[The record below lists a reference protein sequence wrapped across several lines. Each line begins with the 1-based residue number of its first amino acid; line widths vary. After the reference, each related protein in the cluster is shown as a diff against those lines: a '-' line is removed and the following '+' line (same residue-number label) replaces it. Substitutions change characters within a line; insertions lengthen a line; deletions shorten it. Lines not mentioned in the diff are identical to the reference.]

1 MTSIGGKLIRF
12 LSESLSAISNISIS
26 TVISLL
32 KSSVIL
38 ACLLILANCGYQ
50 STPPIKVGILHSLTG
65 TMAISE
71 KALVDASLMAIEEI
85 NHHGGVLGRSL
96 EPIVMDGASNWDQF
110 ALEAEDL
117 ITQHQVSVIFGCWTS
132 ACRKAVKPVMEKYNH
147 LLFYPLQYEGLE
159 ASPNIVYTGAAPNQQ
174 IIPSVHWALENVG
187 EKIYLVGSD
196 YVFPR
201 TANMIIK
208 DLLKN
213 RGIQALGETYLPLG
227 STEMADVKTDIQQ
240 KKPNLIINTINGDS
254 NVAFFKSLPKDLKVK
269 VMSYSIAETEVL
281 SIGAELLQGHYAAWN
296 YFQSINT
303 PENLEFVKRFKN
315 KFGQERVINDPM
327 EAAYS
332 GVYLWAQA
340 AQTAGSH
347 LPVLVR
353 TALGYQS
360 MKAPH
365 GVVSIDKNTQ
375 HLWKT
380 VRIGEIMKSGQF
392 EVVWSS
398 GTSVRPAP
406 FPSSY
411 SKLEWLKRLEA
422 IESP

>member
-1 MTSIGGKLIRF
+1 MLF
-12 LSESLSAISNISIS
+12 ESLKAVFI
-26 TVISLL
+26 VCLL
-32 KSSVIL
+32 ECALRSRSVMVL
-38 ACLLILANCGYQ
+38 ACLLILNGCDYQ
-50 STPPIKVGILHSLTG
+50 QKAPIKVGILHSLSG

-71 KALVDASLMAIEEI
+71 TALVDASLMAIEEL
-85 NHHGGVLGRSL
+85 NEQGGVLGRML
-96 EPIVMDGASNWDQF
+96 HPIVVDGASNWDQF

-132 ACRKAVKPVMEKYNH
+132 ACRKAIKPVVEKYQH

-187 EKIYLVGSD
+187 KKIYLVGSD
-196 YVFPR
+196 YVFPK

-213 RGIQALGETYLPLG
+213 RNITVLGEFYLPLG
-227 STEMADVKTDIQQ
+227 SNEITELINDIKL

-254 NVAFFKSLPKDLKVK
+254 NVAFFENLPTDLNIK

-281 SIGAELLQGHYAAWN
+281 SIGAKLLQGHYAAWN
-296 YFQSINT
+296 YFQSIKT
-303 PENLEFVKRFKN
+303 TENLEFVENFRT
-315 KFGQERVINDPM
+315 KFGQHRVINDPM
-327 EAAYS
+327 EAAYT
-332 GVYLWAQA
+332 GVHLWAQT

-347 LPVLVR
+347 LPLLVR
-353 TALGYQS
+353 AALGYQS

-365 GVVSIDKNTQ
+365 GVVSIDKKSQ

-380 VRIGEIMKSGQF
+380 VRIGEIMEDGQF

-398 GTSVRPAP
+398 NTSVRPAP
-406 FPSSY
+406 FPSTHSQQ
-411 SKLEWLKRLEA
+411 EWLKRLEA

>member
-1 MTSIGGKLIRF
+1 MLT
-12 LSESLSAISNISIS
+12 AYISQCALR
-26 TVISLL
+26 TTLVML
-32 KSSVIL
+32 L
-38 ACLLILANCGYQ
+38 ACLFNLSGCDYQ
-50 STPPIKVGILHSLTG
+50 KKPSIKVGILHSLTG

-71 KALVDASLMAIEEI
+71 TALVDASLMAIEEL
-85 NHHGGVLGRSL
+85 NKRGGVLGRKL
-96 EPIVMDGASNWDQF
+96 HPIVVDGASNWDQF

-132 ACRKAVKPVMEKYNH
+132 ACRKAVKPVIEKYNH
-147 LLFYPLQYEGLE
+147 ILFYPLQYEGLE

-174 IIPSVHWALENVG
+174 IIPSVHWALENIG
-187 EKIYLVGSD
+187 KNIYLVGSD

-213 RGIQALGETYLPLG
+213 RNISVLGETYLPLG
-227 STEMADVKTDIQQ
+227 SHDVAELIDDIRL
-240 KKPNLIINTINGDS
+240 KNPNLIINTINGDS
-254 NVAFFKSLPKDLKVK
+254 NVAFFKHLPKDLKIK

-281 SIGAELLQGHYAAWN
+281 SIGTDLLQGHYAAWN

-303 PENLEFVKRFKN
+303 SENLEFVENFKI
-315 KFGQERVINDPM
+315 KFGQHRVINDPM
-327 EAAYS
+327 EAAYT
-332 GVYLWAQA
+332 GVHLWAQTA
-340 AQTAGSH
+340 ETAGSH
-347 LPVLVR
+347 LPTLVR
-353 TALGYQS
+353 AALGYQS

-365 GVVSIDKNTQ
+365 GVVSIDKKSQ

-380 VRIGEIMKSGQF
+380 VRIGEIMPDGQF

-406 FPSSY
+406 FPSTY
-411 SKLEWLKRLEA
+411 SRQEWLKRLEA

>member
-1 MTSIGGKLIRF
+1 MCF
-12 LSESLSAISNISIS
+12 
-26 TVISLL
+26 
-32 KSSVIL
+32 SVCALRPRPVVLL
-38 ACLLILANCGYQ
+38 ACLLTFSGCDYQ
-50 STPPIKVGILHSLTG
+50 PKPPIKVGILHSLTG

-71 KALVDASLMAIEEI
+71 TALVDASLMAIEEL
-85 NHHGGVLGRSL
+85 NERGGVLGRML
-96 EPIVMDGASNWDQF
+96 QPIVMDGASNWDQF

-132 ACRKAVKPVMEKYNH
+132 ACRKAVKPVVEKYQH

-187 EKIYLVGSD
+187 KKIYLVGSD

-208 DLLKN
+208 DLLQN
-213 RGIQALGETYLPLG
+213 RGISVLGETYLPLG
-227 STEMADVKTDIQQ
+227 SSEVEDVLEDIKQ
-240 KKPNLIINTINGDS
+240 KKPDLIINTINGDS
-254 NVAFFKSLPKDLKVK
+254 NVAFFEKLPKYHHAK
-269 VMSYSIAETEVL
+269 VMSYSVGETEVL
-281 SIGAELLQGHYAAWN
+281 SIGVELLQGHYAAWN

-303 PENLEFVKRFKN
+303 SANLEFVKNFKR
-315 KFGQERVINDPM
+315 KFGQHRVINDPM
-327 EAAYS
+327 EAAYI
-332 GVYLWAQA
+332 GVHLWAQS
-340 AQTAGSH
+340 AQTAGSP

-353 TALGYQS
+353 SALGYQS

-365 GVVSIDKNTQ
+365 GVVSIDNKSQ

-380 VRIGEIMKSGQF
+380 VRIGEVMADGQF

-398 GTSVRPAP
+398 NTSIRPAP

-411 SKLEWLKRLEA
+411 SKQEWLKRLEA

>member
-1 MTSIGGKLIRF
+1 MACALRSRVVMVFVCLGVLGG
-12 LSESLSAISNISIS
+12 
-26 TVISLL
+26 
-32 KSSVIL
+32 
-38 ACLLILANCGYQ
+38 CDYQ
-50 STPPIKVGILHSLTG
+50 QKAPIKVGVLHSLTG

-71 KALVDASLMAIEEI
+71 TALVDASLMAIEEL
-85 NHHGGVLGRSL
+85 NKRGGVLGRML
-96 EPIVMDGASNWDQF
+96 QPIVVDGTSNWDQF

-132 ACRKAVKPVMEKYNH
+132 ACRKAVKPVVEKYQH

-187 EKIYLVGSD
+187 KKIYLVGSD

-208 DLLKN
+208 DLLQN
-213 RGIQALGETYLPLG
+213 RGISVLGETYLPLG
-227 STEMADVKTDIQQ
+227 SEDVTELIENIKLQ
-240 KKPNLIINTINGDS
+240 KPNLIINTINGVS
-254 NVAFFKSLPKDLKVK
+254 NVAFFKNLPKDLNIK
-269 VMSYSIAETEVL
+269 VMSYSIAETETL

-303 PENLEFVKRFKN
+303 SENLEFVENFKT
-315 KFGQERVINDPM
+315 KFGQHRVISDPM
-327 EAAYS
+327 EAAYT
-332 GVYLWAQA
+332 GVHLWAQA

-347 LPVLVR
+347 APLSVR
-353 TALGYQS
+353 SALGYQS

-365 GVVSIDKNTQ
+365 GVVSIDKKSQ

-380 VRIGEIMKSGQF
+380 VRIGEIMADGQF

-398 GTSVRPAP
+398 DTSVRPAP
-406 FPSSY
+406 FPSTHSQQ
-411 SKLEWLKRLEA
+411 EWLKRLEA

>member
-1 MTSIGGKLIRF
+1 MIKIRISMAESHSKLGM
-12 LSESLSAISNISIS
+12 L
-26 TVISLL
+26 
-32 KSSVIL
+32 L
-38 ACLLILANCGYQ
+38 ACLLMLCAC
-50 STPPIKVGILHSLTG
+50 SDKEKSAIKVGVLHSLTG

-71 KALVDASLMAIEEI
+71 TALVDATMLAIEEI
-85 NHHGGVLGRSL
+85 NMRGGVLGRQL
-96 EPIVMDGASNWDQF
+96 KPIVVDGASNWEQF
-110 ALEAEDL
+110 AVEAEDL
-117 ITQHQVSVIFGCWTS
+117 ITQDQVSVIFGCWTS
-132 ACRKAVKPVMEKYNH
+132 ACRKAIKPVMEKYNH

-174 IIPSVHWALENVG
+174 IIPSVHWALENIG
-187 EKIYLVGSD
+187 KKIYLVGSD

-213 RGIQALGETYLPLG
+213 RNISVLGETYLPLG
-227 STEMADVKTDIQQ
+227 SRDVDEVIDDIKQ

-254 NVAFFKSLPKDLKVK
+254 NVAFFEKLSKYNQGK
-269 VMSYSIAETEVL
+269 VMSYSIAETEVS
-281 SIGAELLQGHYAAWN
+281 SIGADLLKGHYAAWS

-303 PENLEFVKRFKN
+303 PENLEFVKNFKN
-315 KFGQERVINDPM
+315 RFGQERVIADPM

-332 GVYLWAQA
+332 GVHLWAQA
-340 AQTAGSH
+340 AQTAGSN
-347 LPVLVR
+347 LPSLVR

-360 MKAPH
+360 LNAPH
-365 GVVSIDKNTQ
+365 GVVSIDKRSQ
-375 HLWKT
+375 HLWKM
-380 VRIGEIMKSGQF
+380 VRIGEVMASGQF

-398 GTSVRPAP
+398 GTSIRPAP

-411 SKLEWLKRLEA
+411 SKQEWLKKLEA